1 MWDPVQRFKPGLD
14 NEFELLWFDL
24 GHSLRLVLQ
33 HCLHEGYLISDTLP
47 KQWNKDMD
55 QSIAPHV
62 SMYNTIF
69 VGGAIIWT
77 VVSSIL
83 IYIQYSASS
92 SVSPEQPNKDE
103 TSGGSSVKKKGV
115 PSVEMKITFG
125 KKTPSKSEWKLPFL
139 LILVANLCYARRYWG
154 SQRFPPREEKSC
166 KQIRSITVHVTQASK
181 CATSWLKRQLQLL
194 STCIYPQQKKEF
206 FSIHLLGFLLSVA
219 VNVFST
225 YFSHNCRIAAAILT
239 REVSNLRSH
248 FRQSFWSCEASPGSN
263 ATCQETR
270 GRVYYAGK
278 ILNILGINC
287 KDTEPDFCTIKC
299 NIKHQKKSVD
309 ENYSN
314 SCLWTVTEGHLVDNT
329 RHLRFSEILFGS
341 PAYFA

>member
-1 MWDPVQRFKPGLD
+1 MHGDIGALKDFPEERKSHVNKSEVLQCMWR
-14 NEFELLWFDL
+14 
-24 GHSLRLVLQ
+24 RLVSVPPPGWSGS
-33 HCLHEGYLISDTLP
+33 CSCF
-47 KQWNKDMD
+47 
-55 QSIAPHV
+55 PHA
-62 SMYNTIF
+62 YTHN
-69 VGGAIIWT
+69 
-77 VVSSIL
+77 
-83 IYIQYSASS
+83 
-92 SVSPEQPNKDE
+92 
-103 TSGGSSVKKKGV
+103 KKK
-115 PSVEMKITFG
+115 S
-125 KKTPSKSEWKLPFL
+125 
-139 LILVANLCYARRYWG
+139 
-154 SQRFPPREEKSC
+154 
-166 KQIRSITVHVTQASK
+166 
-181 CATSWLKRQLQLL
+181 
-194 STCIYPQQKKEF
+194 F

-248 FRQSFWSCEASPGSN
+248 FRQSFWSYEASPGSN